1 MKEYDAEC
9 PVCGAINHGVFLEET
24 DGWMECE
31 RCGAV
36 AKSLNAVKLVAIPI
50 LTPEQC
56 RQLAARNA

>member
-36 AKSLNAVKLVAIPI
+36 SQSRHLEVQCSTILLLAK
-50 LTPEQC
+50 
-56 RQLAARNA
+56 